1 MTRTADGKIAS
12 YSIKFDDIAYEYNAQ
27 GQLCSLANRNGD
39 RIHITHSDNS
49 IVAADEAGREY
60 VYRFDD
66 NKNIVSLTDPAGG
79 VIKYT
84 YNSDNKLV
92 SVVDQADIYLDTYS
106 YDKNG
111 RVSKNNDV
119 SIEYNSANRITS
131 RIYDSGAYENYSY
144 SGNSITTSTS
154 DNETVITQYNSYGD
168 ICYF

>member
-1 MTRTADGKIAS
+1 MLL
-12 YSIKFDDIAYEYNAQ
+12 SILII
-27 GQLCSLANRNGD
+27 
-39 RIHITHSDNS
+39 RII
-49 IVAADEAGREY
+49 R
-60 VYRFDD
+60 
-66 NKNIVSLTDPAGG
+66 
-79 VIKYT
+79 
-84 YNSDNKLV
+84 LV

-168 ICYF
+168 ICYFESNKFISTYMYDSKA

>member
-1 MTRTADGKIAS
+1 MVFSVNSTIEHNSATNRLTAVFPDNTNHTFLPKTVNSYYDPYSDYIVDVTRTADGKIAS

-84 YNSDNKLV
+84 YNSDNK
-92 SVVDQADIYLDTYS
+92 TCFC
-106 YDKNG
+106 G
-111 RVSKNNDV
+111 
-119 SIEYNSANRITS
+119 
-131 RIYDSGAYENYSY
+131 
-144 SGNSITTSTS
+144 
-154 DNETVITQYNSYGD
+154 
-168 ICYF
+168 